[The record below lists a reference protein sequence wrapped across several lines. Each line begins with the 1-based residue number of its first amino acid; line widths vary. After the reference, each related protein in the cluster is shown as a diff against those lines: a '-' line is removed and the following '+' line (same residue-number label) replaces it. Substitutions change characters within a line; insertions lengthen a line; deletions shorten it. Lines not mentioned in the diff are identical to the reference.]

1 MEFVC
6 QFAWNNNTV
15 QRISKYSAVLDH
27 EVEILG
33 LYIIQSFSPRRCF
46 NKMSGEAKRMSLTKE
61 LLPSE
66 GPRQEN
72 TISSH

>member
-1 MEFVC
+1 MACFVIC
-6 QFAWNNNTV
+6 VFELIRFLSDLARKTFN
-15 QRISKYSAVLDH
+15 RS
-27 EVEILG
+27 
-33 LYIIQSFSPRRCF
+33 